1 MIYLLIFFLG
11 SIFGS
16 FAHLVVNRSISGE
29 SIVYPGSHCDTC
41 KRKLEWFELI
51 PIFSYI
57 FLRGRC
63 RSCGQ
68 KFGPSYLLMEVGG
81 GFLALIAFVPDP
93 DLSAFFS
100 FASLIIGM
108 IIAIID
114 LKTMEIFQKHLG
126 FLLVLGLSYRL
137 IYLGFTRTYFWNL
150 LAFSVIYLAIY
161 YLSKKNIGDGDYY
174 FYLGLSLF
182 IKDSSFLFFIL
193 ISIWL
198 GGLVGL
204 IILLKERKRGMRMP
218 FAIFIFISYLLILIL
233 EKGAFLWKRGDLVL

>member
-1 MIYLLIFFLG
+1 MINLLIFFLG

-16 FAHLVVNRSISGE
+16 FANLVVNRSISGE
-29 SIVYPGSHCDTC
+29 SIVFPRSHCDFC

-57 FLRGRC
+57 FLRGSC
-63 RSCGQ
+63 RSCG
-68 KFGPSYLLMEVGG
+68 KKIGPSYLLMEVGG
-81 GFLALIAFVPDP
+81 GFLALIGLLPDFN
-93 DLSAFFS
+93 LKAFFI
-100 FASLIIGM
+100 FASLILSM

-114 LKTMEIFQKHLG
+114 LKTMEIFQGQLISLIG
-126 FLLVLGLSYRL
+126 LGLFYRL
-137 IYLGFTRTYFWNL
+137 IFIGFSGAYFL
-150 LAFSVIYLAIY
+150 ELFGFSIMYLAIF

-182 IKDSSFLFFIL
+182 IKDSSFLLFIL

-218 FAIFIFISYLLILIL
+218 FAIFIYCSYLLILIL
-233 EKGAFLWKRGDLVL
+233 EKGAFL

>member
-100 FASLIIGM
+100 FASLIIAM

-150 LAFSVIYLAIY
+150 LAFSAIYLAIY

-233 EKGAFLWKRGDLVL
+233 EKGAFL

>member
-16 FAHLVVNRSISGE
+16 FANLVVNRSISGE
-29 SIVYPGSHCDTC
+29 SIVFPRSHCDFC

-57 FLRGRC
+57 FLRGSC
-63 RSCGQ
+63 RSCG
-68 KFGPSYLLMEVGG
+68 KKIGPSYLLMEVGG
-81 GFLALIAFVPDP
+81 GFLALIGFLPDFN
-93 DLSAFFS
+93 LKAFFI
-100 FASLIIGM
+100 FGSLILSM

-114 LKTMEIFQKHLG
+114 LKTMEIFQGQLI
-126 FLLVLGLSYRL
+126 FLIGLGLFYRL
-137 IYLGFTRTYFWNL
+137 IFIGFSGAYLLELFGF
-150 LAFSVIYLAIY
+150 SIMYLAIF

-182 IKDSSFLFFIL
+182 IKDSSFLLFIL

-218 FAIFIFISYLLILIL
+218 FAIFIYCSYLLILIL
-233 EKGAFLWKRGDLVL
+233 EKGAFL

>member
-81 GFLALIAFVPDP
+81 GFLALIAFVPYL
-93 DLSAFFS
+93 DLSDFFS

-126 FLLVLGLSYRL
+126 FLLVLGLSYRI
-137 IYLGFTRTYFWNL
+137 IYLAFTRTYFWNL

-218 FAIFIFISYLLILIL
+218 FAIFIYCSYLLILIL

>member
-81 GFLALIAFVPDP
+81 GFLALIAFVPYL
-93 DLSAFFS
+93 DLSDFFS

-126 FLLVLGLSYRL
+126 FLLVLGLSYRI
-137 IYLGFTRTYFWNL
+137 IYLAFTRTYFWNL

-218 FAIFIFISYLLILIL
+218 FAIFIYCSYLLILIL
-233 EKGAFLWKRGDLVL
+233 EKGAFL

>member
-16 FAHLVVNRSISGE
+16 FVHLVVNRSISGE
-29 SIVYPGSHCDTC
+29 SIVFPRSHCDTC

-57 FLRGRC
+57 FLRGSC

-81 GFLALIAFVPDP
+81 GFLALIAFVPYL

-100 FASLIIGM
+100 FASLIIAM

-126 FLLVLGLSYRL
+126 FLLGLGLAYRI
-137 IYLGFTRTYFWNL
+137 IYLGFTRAYFWNIL
-150 LAFSVIYLAIY
+150 GFSVIYLFIY

-233 EKGAFLWKRGDLVL
+233 EKGAFL